1 MCFLLASLTIAMG
14 VAPLNSFN
22 IPRNVPAAPTLKK
35 TWGSVGHLSDREV
48 TEKVWLI
55 VFVSK
60 LIIIIE
66 KE

>member
-1 MCFLLASLTIAMG
+1 MG

-55 VFVSK
+55 MFVSK
-60 LIIIIE
+60 LILIIE